1 MNFKFTKLQSEII
14 LIVEDFKITVVD
26 EEKTGEIIVPK
37 NIIVDGEIKD
47 KHHLFYLLKKY
58 FENEEIS
65 VKNIFK
71 ILFNS
76 SKVIS
81 LNINSP
87 ILEDVD
93 LKSMVAYEIKSSLPI
108 DENKYTVRFNKLKR
122 KESYLI
128 NIFLVPNRVLSG
140 YIELFENLKVN
151 KCQYYYLNSILLENL
166 EFDNIVNLGFENISI
181 LNSNS
186 GKYIIRNYYYEDFLS
201 LFNKYNIEYYN
212 AISLI
217 DDKYENID
225 DNIKEKFNYQ
235 SKIYLEEKFGI
246 INKNLRDGSV
256 LFMGNLLT
264 DRVKERITKLLED
277 RNISFSI
284 DYRSLNYRE
293 NLNFGKVEKIK
304 KLNKIYFFLIGLVLL
319 NGLVYVGLDKAMF
332 KEEKNFQNLSLEKA
346 KIKNEI
352 SKLNT
357 EQLKIN
363 SDKLKLTL
371 KEKENIDDKIN
382 RAKYF
387 EEVFNTFETDN
398 HENILF
404 TDYSLEDIYL
414 YVNGISNSEDTL
426 NKLVK
431 GLKFKTDLLDTKV
444 VDGVIN
450 FKIKIELGALNWK

>member
-37 NIIVDGEIKD
+37 DIIVDGEIKD

-108 DENKYTVRFNKLKR
+108 DENKYTIRFNKLKR

-284 DYRSLNYRE
+284 DYSSLNYRE

-319 NGLVYVGLDKAMF
+319 NGLVYAGLDKAMF

-450 FKIKIELGALNWK
+450 FKIKIELGALN